1 MLSEGRMI
9 KEILEPFIILPYGDL
24 QDIVFFINESIRNN
38 YSFLIDMAYRKL
50 SNEILTINLIR
61 VINRGNE
68 IIIFHIYPTSY
79 EEKSSGRMGQ
89 NLIIGY
95 IINKKCFRRKYDNL
109 ICSCNLFF
117 RAVMQCGYFEMQNSS
132 IPTQFLFKIN
142 SGHYNEYI
150 NNYLNRTRI
159 QMISIM
165 NENKYSVDIGQNKRL
180 KVVYDLIKRKLILF
194 REYWILTD
202 SEYIDYYKEFCEVI
216 NVIL

>member
-1 MLSEGRMI
+1 MI
-9 KEILEPFIILPYGDL
+9 KGILEPFIILPYRDL
-24 QDIVFFINESIRNN
+24 QDIVFFINESIRNE

-50 SNEILTINLIR
+50 SNEILPINLIK

-68 IIIFHIYPTSY
+68 IIVFHIYPTSY
-79 EEKSSGRMGQ
+79 KEKRSGRMGQ

-95 IINKKCFRRKYDNL
+95 IINKKCFCRKYDNL

-117 RAVMQCGYFEMQNSS
+117 RAVMQCGCFAMQNSS

-142 SGHYNEYI
+142 SGYYNEYI
-150 NNYLNRTRI
+150 NNYLNRTRL

-165 NENKYSVDIGQNKRL
+165 NENRCSVDIEQNKRL
-180 KVVYDLIKRKLILF
+180 KVVYDLIKSKLILF

-202 SEYIDYYKEFCEVI
+202 LEYIDYYRGFCKVI